1 MSILLGNL
9 VVAVVVESDI
19 NLVQVVVVDV
29 VGSDTNNGRAA
40 ESVGTEET
48 EWKSRRS
55 LGNFVGD
62 S

>member
-1 MSILLGNL
+1 M
-9 VVAVVVESDI
+9 VAESDI
-19 NLVQVVVVDV
+19 NLVQVVVDV

-40 ESVGTEET
+40 AEAESEET